1 MSIQNI
7 QNQPVGT
14 PERVKP
20 QEHVQS
26 QERVQSPESVQ
37 SPLSPASLPESTPA
51 PRYDEY
57 VPEEKTERQS
67 IGLYRIEPDEDGSP
81 RAVFDALE
89 DEPKTER
96 CTADTGR
103 VDREIEMLR
112 EERKRLEQ
120 QLRAANDSDPQKAAE
135 LQQKLAALESELAQ
149 KDNDAYRR
157 QHTVFS

>member
-7 QNQPVGT
+7 QNHPAST
-14 PERVKP
+14 PERIQPQKRIQP
-20 QEHVQS
+20 QERIQPQA
-26 QERVQSPESVQ
+26 QE
-37 SPLSPASLPESTPA
+37 PLSPASLPESTPA

-81 RAVFDALE
+81 RTVFDAPE

-103 VDREIEMLR
+103 VDREIEQLR
-112 EERKRLEQ
+112 EEKKRLEQ
-120 QLRAANDSDPQKAAE
+120 QLHATDDPQKAAE
-135 LQQKLAALESELAQ
+135 LQQRMAALESELAQ

>member
-7 QNQPVGT
+7 QNHPAST
-14 PERVKP
+14 PER
-20 QEHVQS
+20 VQS
-26 QERVQSPESVQ
+26 QERVQSPERVKPQ
-37 SPLSPASLPESTPA
+37 EQEPLSPAGLPESTPA

-67 IGLYRIEPDEDGSP
+67 IGLYRIEPNEDGSP
-81 RAVFDALE
+81 RTVFDASE

-103 VDREIEMLR
+103 VDREIQQLR
-112 EERKRLEQ
+112 EEKKRLEQ
-120 QLRAANDSDPQKAAE
+120 QLRAADDPQKAAE

>member
-7 QNQPVGT
+7 QNHPASA
-14 PERVKP
+14 PERVQPPERIQP
-20 QEHVQS
+20 QE
-26 QERVQSPESVQ
+26 QE
-37 SPLSPASLPESTPA
+37 PLSPAGLPESTPE

-81 RAVFDALE
+81 RTVFDAPE

-103 VDREIEMLR
+103 VDREIEQLR
-112 EERKRLEQ
+112 EEKKRLEQ
-120 QLRAANDSDPQKAAE
+120 QLHATDDPQKAAE
-135 LQQKLAALESELAQ
+135 LQQRMAALEWELAQ
-149 KDNDAYRR
+149 KDTDPFRR
-157 QHTVFS
+157 QRTGFS

>member
-7 QNQPVGT
+7 QNHPASA

-20 QEHVQS
+20 PEHIQPQKQE
-26 QERVQSPESVQ
+26 
-37 SPLSPASLPESTPA
+37 PLSPAGLPESTPA

-57 VPEEKTERQS
+57 VPEEETERQS
-67 IGLYRIEPDEDGSP
+67 IGLYRVELDENGSP
-81 RAVFDALE
+81 RTVFDAPE

-96 CTADTGR
+96 CTADTSR
-103 VDREIEMLR
+103 VDREIQQLR
-112 EERKRLEQ
+112 EEKKRLEQ
-120 QLRAANDSDPQKAAE
+120 QLRAADDPQKAAE
-135 LQQKLAALESELAQ
+135 LQQKLTALESELAQ